1 MSRDIRRQRAR
12 EEREARRG
20 EGQRQLDQEALA
32 RTGGRTAPGEF
43 LREVRGELRKVAWP
57 NRQEVS
63 NYTVVVIVATAAL
76 MGIVFVMDFFFGR
89 LVFQIFGS

>member
-1 MSRDIRRQRAR
+1 MSRDMRRQRAR
-12 EEREARRG
+12 QQQAAQRT
-20 EGQRQLDQEALA
+20 EGQRMADEEAL
-32 RTGGRTAPGEF
+32 GRREGRSPGLY

-63 NYTVVVIVATAAL
+63 NYTVVVLVATAAL